1 MKKYGDTISKK
12 NHLLIVQKTS
22 QDGAVKDLVG
32 GVVVVVEGDE
42 LVNLGAKN
50 FDGDTHLHHHQ
61 KNHQDRDR
69 CSRHCWS
76 KKDFCFG

>member
-1 MKKYGDTISKK
+1 MGTQLVK

-42 LVNLGAKN
+42 LVNL
-50 FDGDTHLHHHQ
+50 
-61 KNHQDRDR
+61 
-69 CSRHCWS
+69 
-76 KKDFCFG
+76 